1 MKQKPKK
8 PRLYIAYGSNLNLD
22 QMARRCPTSEMI
34 GTTFLRN
41 WRLRFRGEYR
51 RAVATIER
59 QKGCRVPVLV
69 WKLQPEDEQALDIYE
84 GFPYLYRKQTLRI
97 TLDGERINAFT
108 YIMNEFRH
116 PYNKPS
122 IGYLS
127 IVREGYRDAKFDTD
141 FLRRAVEQNT
151 R

>member
-34 GTTFLRN
+34 STTFLRN

-59 QKGCRVPVLV
+59 QKG
-69 WKLQPEDEQALDIYE
+69 
-84 GFPYLYRKQTLRI
+84 
-97 TLDGERINAFT
+97 
-108 YIMNEFRH
+108 
-116 PYNKPS
+116 
-122 IGYLS
+122 
-127 IVREGYRDAKFDTD
+127 
-141 FLRRAVEQNT
+141 
-151 R
+151 